1 MAASLFSDNR
11 EERLQN
17 GRNIWKDSLRKLIRR
32 RDAWVGIIIILL
44 FIILAILAP
53 VLSPHGLWDRNPQR
67 DWLPPFWVKNS
78 IINLS
83 GDMSYPLGT
92 AQLGRDILTWLLYGT
107 RTSIFLGFF
116 CAPIVAIFGTLYGLI
131 SGYSGGKT
139 DNILMRIADAVYA
152 FPTLVVYVLV
162 VLILRPTAIATWM
175 NGALIMLIA
184 FLSVNWVS
192 IARLVRASVLKLKK
206 LEFVEAA
213 QSIGARPWRIIRKH
227 ILPNSMSPILV
238 WITYSIPQFI
248 LVEAILGYLGISLSP
263 TPDETL
269 AFGATWGG
277 MLREGRAIIH
287 VQPIMTIAPAVCLAL
302 ISIAFTLLGDA
313 MRDSLDPGLNEK
325 KEHPEI

>member
-1 MAASLFSDNR
+1 MVLWIGSQRDAASL
-11 EERLQN
+11 L
-17 GRNIWKDSLRKLIRR
+17 
-32 RDAWVGIIIILL
+32 
-44 FIILAILAP
+44 
-53 VLSPHGLWDRNPQR
+53 
-67 DWLPPFWVKNS
+67 VKNS
-78 IINLS
+78 TSTFRGIELS
-83 GDMSYPLGT
+83 V
-92 AQLGRDILTWLLYGT
+92 GT
-107 RTSIFLGFF
+107 RSW
-116 CAPIVAIFGTLYGLI
+116 AAISLLAAVWHAHLHIPGILLRTHRGDFRHAVRADIRLFRREDGQYFDADRGCGLC
-131 SGYSGGKT
+131 
-139 DNILMRIADAVYA
+139 V
-152 FPTLVVYVLV
+152 PTLVVYVLV

-248 LVEAILGYLGISLSP
+248 LVEAILGYLGVSLSP

-269 AFGATWGG
+269 AFGATWGV